1 MEENLTRG
9 RAGKVDLLPADIRQ
23 RLFALLREKRITQ
36 LQIVDEINRL
46 IDAAGL
52 PVEQHLSR
60 SGVNRLATQNERVA
74 RDLRELREQTSA
86 LTAELGEKPTG
97 ETSRL
102 IMEMARSLLF
112 KGIRKHQI
120 ASQDN
125 DEIDIDFLKEAML
138 AAQRLERTAEMSHKR
153 EAQIRQAYAEEAANA
168 VSEALRGQEGM
179 SHQMES
185 KIRDILLGKA

>member
-1 MEENLTRG
+1 MEKATRG
-9 RAGKVDLLPADIRQ
+9 RPGKVNVLPEDIRK
-23 RLFALLREKRITQ
+23 RLFTLLREKRITQ
-36 LQIVDEINRL
+36 LQILDEVNRL
-46 IDAAGL
+46 IEAAGL
-52 PVEQHLSR
+52 PPEQKLSR
-60 SGVNRLATQNERVA
+60 SALNRLASENERVA

-112 KGIRKHQI
+112 KGIRKHQL

-153 EAQIRQAYAEEAANA
+153 EAEIRQAYAEEAANA

>member
-1 MEENLTRG
+1 M
-9 RAGKVDLLPADIRQ
+9 
-23 RLFALLREKRITQ
+23 KRPGYPPDQ
-36 LQIVDEINRL
+36 K
-46 IDAAGL
+46 
-52 PVEQHLSR
+52 LSR
-60 SGVNRLATQNERVA
+60 SALNRLASENERVA

-120 ASQDN
+120 ASRDN
-125 DEIDIDFLKEAML
+125 DDIDIDFLKEAML
-138 AAQRLERTAEMSHKR
+138 AAQRLESTAEMSHKR
-153 EAQIRQAYAEEAANA
+153 DAEIRQAYAEETANA